1 MFFEDMDITY
11 LGPVDGHDVKEMVRV
26 FNEAKRVDHAVLVHV
41 LTKKEK
47 GIFRQRKIRQNFMGQ
62 VRSIL
67 RPRCE
72 KNQKGRILIR
82 KYFLKCCL
90 ILQKDERIVAIT
102 AAMADGTGL
111 TPFAKHFPNRFFD
124 VGIAEEHA
132 MTFAA
137 GLAAGE

>member
-1 MFFEDMDITY
+1 M
-11 LGPVDGHDVKEMVRV
+11 
-26 FNEAKRVDHAVLVHV
+26 DHAVLVHV

-67 RPRCE
+67 RPEMR

-90 ILQKDERIVAIT
+90 ILQKRRAYRCDYGC
-102 AAMADGTGL
+102 DGGRNRSYSVCK
-111 TPFAKHFPNRFFD
+111 AFPKSFFD

-137 GLAAGE
+137 GLAAGGMKPIFAVYSSFCKERMTRRFMMSVCKIFRL